1 MNKAVLLQ
9 QPFSI
14 STIDTNVPLVGD
26 EDVLLRIEYAGL
38 CGTDLSS
45 YKGTLSLVSYPRI
58 PGHEIGAV
66 ILEKGSK
73 VPAGFAVGNRVTVNP
88 YSSCG
93 KCPACQAKRFNTC
106 QFNQTL
112 GVQRDGAMQQ
122 IFAIHYS
129 KLYKSDTLSFKQ
141 LALVEP
147 FSVGYHAT
155 ERANISS
162 NDLVLILGCGVIGI
176 GILLACVQKGATVLA
191 ADIDDEKLAFVKKF
205 GAAEVINTRST
216 DIVKY
221 ISAYTD
227 GRGVNVVFEAVGSSN
242 TYQWCFE
249 TVGYAGRVVAIG
261 YAKEDIPLNT
271 SLIVRKEL
279 NVMGSRNALNEF
291 EPVIQMLEA
300 NKYPFEQLITKIY
313 PLEEAG
319 AAFDHWYKHPGEI
332 IKVLI
337 QLN

>member
-14 STIDTNVPLVGD
+14 NTIDAPLPLIG
-26 EDVLLRIEYAGL
+26 EEEVLLQVQYVGL

-45 YKGTLSLVSYPRI
+45 YKGALSLVSYPRI
-58 PGHEIGAV
+58 PGHEVGAL
-66 ILEKGSK
+66 IIDKGSK
-73 VPAGFAVGNRVTVNP
+73 VPSSFSIGDKVTVNP

-93 KCPACQAKRFNTC
+93 TCPACIAKRYNTC

-122 IFAIHYS
+122 NFAIHHS
-129 KLYKSDTLSFKQ
+129 KLYKSDSLSLRQ

-155 ERANISS
+155 ERAMINSA
-162 NDLVLILGCGVIGI
+162 DTVLIIGCGVIGI
-176 GILLACVQKGATVLA
+176 GILLACVKKGATVIA
-191 ADIDDEKLAFVKKF
+191 ADIDDQKLQFIKRF
-205 GAAEVINTRST
+205 GASHIINTKT
-216 DIVKY
+216 ADLPKTVADIT
-221 ISAYTD
+221 A
-227 GRGVNVVFEAVGSSN
+227 GRGVNVVFEAVGSPI
-242 TYQWCFE
+242 TYQWCLE
-249 TVGYAGRVVAIG
+249 TVSFAGRVVAIG

-279 NVMGSRNALNEF
+279 NVMGSRNALSEF
-291 EPVIQMLEA
+291 EPVIKMLEE
-300 NKYPFEQLITKIY
+300 NKYPFEQLISKVY
-313 PLEEAG
+313 HVDDAG
-319 AAFDHWYKHPGEI
+319 KAFDDWYKHPSEI

>member
-14 STIDTNVPLVGD
+14 TTIDAAPPKMG
-26 EDVLLRIEYAGL
+26 EEEVLLKIEYAGL

-66 ILEKGSK
+66 IIDKGK
-73 VPAGFAVGNRVTVNP
+73 NVPAQFSTGDRVTVNP

-93 KCPACQAKRFNTC
+93 NCPACKAKRYNTC

-122 IFAIHYS
+122 VFSIHYS
-129 KLYKSDTLSFKQ
+129 KLYKSDFLTFKQ

-155 ERANISS
+155 ERATITS
-162 NDLVLILGCGVIGI
+162 NDIVLIIGCGVIGI
-176 GILLACVQKGATVLA
+176 GILLACARKGATIIA
-191 ADIDDEKLAFVKKF
+191 ADIDDEKLSLVKQF
-205 GAAEVINTRST
+205 GANQVINTKKT
-216 DIVKY
+216 ELVKY
-221 ISAYTD
+221 INEYTE
-227 GRGVNVVFEAVGSSN
+227 GRGVNIVFEAVGSPL
-242 TYQWCFE
+242 TYQWCLE
-249 TVGYAGRVVAIG
+249 TVAYAGRVVAIG
-261 YAKEDIPLNT
+261 YAKEDITLNT

-291 EPVIQMLEA
+291 VPVIEMLEE
-300 NKYPFEQLITKIY
+300 NKYPFEQLISKVY
-313 PLEEAG
+313 PAEEA
-319 AAFDHWYKHPGEI
+319 AMAFDYWYKHPSEI
-332 IKVLI
+332 VKVLI